1 MKIVQINTFSNK
13 STGTIMMNIHKKLLD
28 NGVESYVVWGRGRK
42 AQDSTEIY
50 INDKIGVYKHALCTR
65 LTDKTGFYSK
75 NATKKLI
82 QKLDEIKPDIIH
94 LHNIHGYYINI
105 EILFN
110 YIKKNNIKVV
120 WTLHDCWTFTGHC
133 AYFDM
138 IRCDKWEKECYN
150 CPQLNTYPVSYI
162 DNSKWNYKKKKELF
176 TGLDMTIV
184 TPSEWLANLVKKS
197 FLKEYEIKVINN
209 GIDTNIFK
217 PRNSDFR
224 IKYNLENKKIIL
236 GVASDWSER
245 KGLNDFILLSQ
256 KLNNEFKI
264 VLVGLSKKQI
274 KKLPNNIIKLGKTNS
289 AIELAEIYSAADLYF
304 SPSLEETFGMTIVES
319 IACGTKAI
327 VYKGTAME
335 EIIDK
340 RYGVCIEKGRLD
352 LVKKELKSVIKIK
365 KEDIDNKYTLKQQNN
380 LYFELY
386 NDILNQYNEK
396 GKK

>member
-13 STGTIMMNIHKKLLD
+13 STGTIMINIHKKLLD
-28 NGVESYVVWGRGRK
+28 NGIESYVVWGRGRK
-42 AQDSTEIY
+42 SNSKYEIFM
-50 INDKIGVYKHALCTR
+50 NDKVGVYYHGLYTR
-65 LTDKTGFYSK
+65 ITDKTGFSSK
-75 NATKKLI
+75 RATKKLL

-105 EILFN
+105 EMLFN

-133 AYFDM
+133 TYFDM

-150 CPQLNTYPVSYI
+150 CPQLNTYPISYI

-176 TGLDMTIV
+176 IGLDMTII

-236 GVASDWSER
+236 GVASEWTER
-245 KGLNDFILLSQ
+245 KGLNDFIKLS
-256 KLNNEFKI
+256 NIIDNSTKI
-264 VLVGLSKKQI
+264 VLVGLNNKQI
-274 KKLPNNIIKLGKTNS
+274 KQMPKNIIALARTKDAK
-289 AIELAEIYSAADLYF
+289 ELAKIYSTADVFFNPTYDDNF
-304 SPSLEETFGMTIVES
+304 PTTNLEA
-319 IACGTKAI
+319 IACGTPVITYNTGGSPECLENKNNGI
-327 VYKGTAME
+327 V
-335 EIIDK
+335 IDK
-340 RYGVCIEKGRLD
+340 GKYEDVLKILPM
-352 LVKKELKSVIKIK
+352 LNKKISNF
-365 KEDIDNKYTLKQQNN
+365 DNKYKKQHMLNN
-380 LYFELY
+380 YLSIYYELY
-386 NDILNQYNEK
+386 NK
-396 GKK
+396 